1 MVTSTLNSIIPMA
14 EKITEIAIPRKIVQN
29 LLHHAQQTPAQE
41 VCGLVSSCDNTP
53 CRSYPIKNN
62 SPEPAK
68 FFNLDAQ
75 QQIQA
80 MAKMRDN
87 NEQLF
92 AIYHSHP
99 TAPAIPSNTDLAQA
113 NYPEALYLIISLN
126 IKGILEIRG
135 YLIDNAKFVEV
146 SLCLT

>member
-1 MVTSTLNSIIPMA
+1 MA
-14 EKITEIAIPRKIVQN
+14 EKITEIVIPRKIVQN
-29 LLHHAQQTPAQE
+29 LLHHAQQTPEQE
-41 VCGLVSSCDNTP
+41 VCGLISSRDNTP
-53 CRSYPIKNN
+53 YRSYPVKNN
-62 SPEPAK
+62 APEPAR

-75 QQIQA
+75 QQIQV

-99 TAPAIPSNTDLAQA
+99 TAPATPSNTDLAQA

-126 IKGILEIRG
+126 TKGILEIRG
-135 YLIDNAKFVEV
+135 YHIQSAKFVEV

>member
-1 MVTSTLNSIIPMA
+1 MT

-29 LLHHAQQTPAQE
+29 LLHHAQQTPDQE
-41 VCGLVSSCDNTP
+41 VCGLVSSLDNMP
-53 CRSYPIKNN
+53 YRSYPIKNT
-62 SPEPAK
+62 SPKPSK
-68 FFNLDAQ
+68 FFTLDAQ

-99 TAPAIPSNTDLAQA
+99 TAPAIPSNTDLTQA

-135 YLIDNAKFVEV
+135 YLIDKCQFIEV
-146 SLCLT
+146 SLNLI

>member
-1 MVTSTLNSIIPMA
+1 MT
-14 EKITEIAIPRKIVQN
+14 EKITEIAITRKIVQN
-29 LLHHAQQTPAQE
+29 LLHHAQQTPDQE
-41 VCGLVSSCDNTP
+41 VCGLVSSRNNTP
-53 CRSYPIKNN
+53 YRSYPIKNN
-62 SPEPAK
+62 SPEPTR

-80 MAKMRDN
+80 MATMRDN

-113 NYPEALYLIISLN
+113 NYPETLYLIISLN
-126 IKGILEIRG
+126 TKGILEIRG
-135 YLIDNAKFVEV
+135 YLIDKFKFIEV
-146 SLCLT
+146 PLNLI